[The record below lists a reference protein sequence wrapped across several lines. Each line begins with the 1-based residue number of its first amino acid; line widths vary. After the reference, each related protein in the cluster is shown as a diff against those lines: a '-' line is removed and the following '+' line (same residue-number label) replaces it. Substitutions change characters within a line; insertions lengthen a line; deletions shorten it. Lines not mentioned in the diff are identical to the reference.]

1 MCKNLKI
8 KDTFSIK
15 RIITED
21 AINDFAK
28 VSGDS
33 NPVHLDESYAK
44 NSIFEK
50 KIAHGFLVASSISTV
65 IGMHLPGN
73 GTIYLSQNLKF
84 RKPVFIGDE
93 ITTTVEVLDFPK
105 EKRVLLKTTCVNQLG
120 ESVIEGE
127 AIVIPPQG
135 IEIIND

>member
-1 MCKNLKI
+1 MI
-8 KDTFSIK
+8 KDTYSIK
-15 RIITED
+15 RIITEE
-21 AINDFAK
+21 AINDFAR

-33 NPVHLDESYAK
+33 NPVHLDELYAK
-44 NSIFEK
+44 ESIFGK

-105 EKRVLLKTTCVNQLG
+105 EKRVLLKTTCVNQIM
-120 ESVIEGE
+120 ETVIEGD
-127 AIVIPPQG
+127 ALVIPPHD
-135 IEIIND
+135 IELIK

>member
-1 MCKNLKI
+1 MCKKLMI
-8 KDTFSIK
+8 KDTYSIK
-15 RIITED
+15 RIITEE
-21 AINDFAK
+21 AINDFAR

-33 NPVHLDESYAK
+33 NPVHLDELYAK
-44 NSIFEK
+44 ESIFGK

-105 EKRVLLKTTCVNQLG
+105 EKRVLLKTTCVNQIM
-120 ESVIEGE
+120 ETVIEGD
-127 AIVIPPQG
+127 ALVIPPHD
-135 IEIIND
+135 IELIK